1 MQSDA
6 RKQCWSCDNKPAQN
20 GKRYR
25 GCCKRCATDR
35 RCATCETFCEEPTLP
50 WCRLCEKRLARS
62 CKSCFRPD
70 VLAMEICTK
79 CSSSSASVHKGTDY
93 CWSCVAGGFSKKVIQ
108 GNIVQNTG
116 IVADIVI
123 LIGFAKAAG
132 ALTQRRTPNGVRV
145 VVCGSVH
152 GAKIVILLLL
162 WLRCF
167 VALVL
172 TGHPW
177 CRQKLY

>member
-1 MQSDA
+1 MHSQW
-6 RKQCWSCDNKPAQN
+6 K
-20 GKRYR
+20 
-25 GCCKRCATDR
+25 
-35 RCATCETFCEEPTLP
+35 FV
-50 WCRLCEKRLARS
+50 RS
-62 CKSCFRPD
+62 AAIPQRQYTRAPIIVGVAWLVDFVK
-70 VLAMEICTK
+70 IITK
-79 CSSSSASVHKGTDY
+79 
-93 CWSCVAGGFSKKVIQ
+93 
-108 GNIVQNTG
+108 GNLTQNTG
-116 IVADIVI
+116 IVASLVM

-152 GAKIVILLLL
+152 GAKIVILLVL
-162 WLRCF
+162 WLRRF

>member
-1 MQSDA
+1 MHSLWKFVRSA
-6 RKQCWSCDNKPAQN
+6 AVP
-20 GKRYR
+20 
-25 GCCKRCATDR
+25 RCQYIRA
-35 RCATCETFCEEPTLP
+35 PII
-50 WCRLCEKRLARS
+50 
-62 CKSCFRPD
+62 
-70 VLAMEICTK
+70 V
-79 CSSSSASVHKGTDY
+79 G
-93 CWSCVAGGFSKKVIQ
+93 VAWRVALLKKVTQ
-108 GNIVQNTG
+108 GNTVQNTV

-132 ALTQRRTPNGVRV
+132 ALTQRRTSNGVRV

-152 GAKIVILLLL
+152 GARIVILLLL

-172 TGHPW
+172 TGRPW